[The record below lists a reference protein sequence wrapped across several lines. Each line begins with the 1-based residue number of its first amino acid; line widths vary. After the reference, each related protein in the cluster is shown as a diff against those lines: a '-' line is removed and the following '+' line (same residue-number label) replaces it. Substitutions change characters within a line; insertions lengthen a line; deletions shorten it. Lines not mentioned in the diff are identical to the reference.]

1 MTWTLT
7 TSAADFLAAAQAFL
21 AAEPVQNTVALT
33 VLDRLSANPNAFGS
47 EPPRFGWWRADSQ
60 GPVRGAFLQTPPFG
74 PRLCA
79 MPARACTELA
89 HALHRAGVPLGS
101 VSGEMAT
108 VTVFAR
114 AWEEVTGAT
123 GRPGTQEVLYR
134 MAEPVDPDPAPSGG
148 PRPAGEADHQLLVA
162 WSAAFAAES
171 GALIGEDL
179 DAAVRQ
185 RIAAGSF
192 HLWVDQGRPVCFAGA
207 SPVVAGMSRIGPVYT
222 PPELRGRG
230 YASGLVAAVTARAS
244 AQGAADVLLYADKAN
259 RTSNSVYQKLGYRP
273 VQEALSVHFA

>member
-1 MTWTLT
+1 MGHDLD
-7 TSAADFLAAAQAFL
+7 SHADFRAAAQAFL

-33 VLDRLSANPNAFGS
+33 VLDRLSAHPNAFGS
-47 EPPRFGWWRADSQ
+47 EPPRFGWWRPDPQ

-74 PRLCA
+74 PRLCV

-89 HALHRAGVPLGS
+89 QALHRTGVPLGC
-101 VSGEMAT
+101 VSGEKTT

-123 GRPGTQEVLYR
+123 GRPGTREVLYR
-134 MAEPVDPDPAPSGG
+134 MAEPVAPDPVPSGG
-148 PRPAGEADHQLLVA
+148 PRPADESDHRLLVA
-162 WSAAFAAES
+162 WSAAFATES
-171 GALIGEDL
+171 GALIAEDL

-185 RIAAGSF
+185 RIAVGSF

-222 PPELRGRG
+222 PQELRGRG
-230 YASGLVAAVTARAS
+230 YASGLVAAVSAHAS
-244 AQGAADVLLYADKAN
+244 AQGAAEVLLYADQAN

-273 VQEALSVHFA
+273 VQEALSIRFE